1 MAQIKANLV
10 DGFIVK
16 PNPSYKVILIYGQ
29 DTGLV
34 AERADRLAKVYLKD
48 NTDPFAMLRVDSGD
62 IASDPM
68 RLADEA
74 NTIPLFGG
82 CRVIV
87 VQMSSSKSIQP
98 AIDPLLSS
106 PPRDAYVIIKAG
118 DLKKSAALRKSIEK
132 AHSAVA
138 LPCYVDARAA
148 LNSIIEEEIA
158 IAGLTLTR
166 EARELLLDNLGA
178 DRMAS
183 RAEVQKLCLY
193 AMNQG
198 EITEK
203 DIADIVG
210 DASNH
215 QLDMIIDSAAQ
226 GQIGDLDSQLEQI
239 LRSGQN
245 PGVIGSASLRHFQ
258 MLERCLHLM
267 DSGASPQ
274 SALDRVAPM
283 IHFKRKPNIQS
294 QLVIWSSSKASRA
307 CELLGQSLANSRKHY
322 PLAETIISE
331 TLLMIAATAQ
341 RARR

>member
-29 DTGLV
+29 DTGLI
-34 AERADRLAKVYLKD
+34 AERADRLAQTYLKD
-48 NTDPFAMLRVDSGD
+48 SSDPFAMLRLDSGE

-87 VQMSSSKSIQP
+87 VQISSSKSIQP
-98 AIDPLLSS
+98 ALDPLLSS
-106 PPRDAYVIIKAG
+106 PPSDAYVIIKAG

-132 AHSAVA
+132 SHCAVA

-148 LNSIIEEEIA
+148 LNGIIDEEMALANLSI
-158 IAGLTLTR
+158 TK

-193 AMNQG
+193 AMGHG
-198 EITEK
+198 EVNEQ
-203 DIADIVG
+203 DIDDIVG

-215 QLDMIIDSAAQ
+215 QIDMIIDSAAL
-226 GQIGDLDSQLEQI
+226 GKIGELDSQLEQM
-239 LRSGQN
+239 LKGGQN
-245 PGVIGSASLRHFQ
+245 PSMIGSATLRHFQ

-267 DSGASPQ
+267 DNGTSPQ
-274 SALDRVAPM
+274 SALDKVAPM
-283 IHFKRKPNIQS
+283 IHFKRKPGIQS
-294 QLVIWSSSKASRA
+294 QLNIWSSQKATRA
-307 CELLGQSLANSRKHY
+307 CELLAQSLANSRKHY
-322 PLAETIISE
+322 HLAETIISE
-331 TLLMIAATAQ
+331 TLVMIAATAQ
-341 RARR
+341 RGRR